1 MTDIEKAQDATTQQ
15 AGPGKEER
23 SQAMACHLLAL
34 IGFVIPFGNLVG
46 PLIMWVVKKDE
57 SSFVDD
63 QGKEA
68 VNFNITILIAF
79 FVSFLLTFVVIGA
92 ILMPIIG
99 LFWLVMTIIAG
110 LKANE
115 GVTYR
120 YPLTLRL
127 IN

>member
-1 MTDIEKAQDATTQQ
+1 MTDIEQTQGTTEQG
-15 AGPGKEER
+15 AAPSKEER
-23 SQAMACHLLAL
+23 GQAMACHLLAL
-34 IGFVIPFGNLVG
+34 IGFIIPFGNLVG
-46 PLIMWVVKKDE
+46 PLIMWIVKKDQ

-68 VNFNITILIAF
+68 VNFNITMLIAG
-79 FVSFLLTFVVIGA
+79 FVCFLLTFVVIGA
-92 ILMPIIG
+92 ILLPILGI
-99 LFWLVMTIIAG
+99 FWLVVTIIAG

-115 GVTYR
+115 GVAYR

>member
-1 MTDIEKAQDATTQQ
+1 MTDMEQTQADTEQQ
-15 AGPGKEER
+15 AGPSKEER

-34 IGFVIPFGNLVG
+34 IGFIIPFGNLIG
-46 PLIMWVVKKDE
+46 PLVMWIVKKDE

-68 VNFNITILIAF
+68 VNFNITMLIAF

-92 ILMPIIG
+92 ILMPILAI
-99 LFWLVMTIIAG
+99 FWLVITIIAG
-110 LKANE
+110 LKAND
-115 GVTYR
+115 GVAYR
-120 YPLTLRL
+120 YPFTLRL